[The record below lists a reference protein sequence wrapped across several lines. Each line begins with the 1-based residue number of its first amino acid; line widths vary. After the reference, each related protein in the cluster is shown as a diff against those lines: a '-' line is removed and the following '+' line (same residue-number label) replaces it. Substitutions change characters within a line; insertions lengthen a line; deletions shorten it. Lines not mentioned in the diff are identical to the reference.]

1 MIVPNCQI
9 DAVYK
14 IQNIYDVIWGLTPTC
29 SGAHEAIERDRQR
42 HLPRCLY
49 VRKQK
54 SCLSHDLDL
63 SILIIESGGNPSNH
77 CTTIRQLAHQMAN
90 LRWLPACWL
99 GSHSSLVDYLTPT
112 KKLKHMVKYNQ
123 NAAPQRKL
131 IFIFIRILIPK
142 LTSGFIIQRVN
153 P

>member
-1 MIVPNCQI
+1 MQGKMSILFVRININMYVKTFSKHLTYWLPCWLHIISMKSDYTTVCADFDQWDYLVVKNRYIFHFHSNNMVVPNCQI

-14 IQNIYDVIWGLTPTC
+14 IQNTYDVIWGLTPTC

-42 HLPRCLY
+42 HLPRCILY

-77 CTTIRQLAHQMAN
+77 CTTIR
-90 LRWLPACWL
+90 
-99 GSHSSLVDYLTPT
+99 
-112 KKLKHMVKYNQ
+112 
-123 NAAPQRKL
+123 
-131 IFIFIRILIPK
+131 
-142 LTSGFIIQRVN
+142 
-153 P
+153 

>member
-1 MIVPNCQI
+1 MVVPNCQM

-14 IQNIYDVIWGLTPTC
+14 IQNTYDVIWGLTPTC

-77 CTTIRQLAHQMAN
+77 CTTIR
-90 LRWLPACWL
+90 
-99 GSHSSLVDYLTPT
+99 
-112 KKLKHMVKYNQ
+112 
-123 NAAPQRKL
+123 
-131 IFIFIRILIPK
+131 
-142 LTSGFIIQRVN
+142 
-153 P
+153 